1 MAFECYAKMATTIK
15 AEAVR
20 WFVSKFGMKTPMY
33 ASKFYVPEKSWTRQS
48 AWWFEIPQRT
58 IETPKSA
65 EIHLLC
71 QIAPDAKDFHYLKVP
86 VEFLKKERPNLC
98 IRENG
103 KLSLFLSAE
112 QDEMFVEKR
121 GGGKVSFRPLLKSTN
136 LAT

>member
-1 MAFECYAKMATTIK
+1 MATTIK

-20 WFVSKFGMKTPMY
+20 WFASKVGMKNPMY
-33 ASKFYVPEKSWTRQS
+33 ASKFYVPKKSWTRQS

-71 QIAPDAKDFHYLKVP
+71 QVAPDSKDFHYLKVP
-86 VEFLKKERPNLC
+86 VEFLKKEKLNLS
-98 IRENG
+98 IRKNG

-121 GGGKVSFRPLLKSTN
+121 GSGKVSFGRLLETIN
-136 LAT
+136 LTT

>member
-1 MAFECYAKMATTIK
+1 MAFECDPKMATTIK

-20 WFVSKFGMKTPMY
+20 WFTSKFGMKNPVH
-33 ASKFYVPEKSWTRQS
+33 ASKFYIPEKSWTGQS
-48 AWWFEIPQRT
+48 AWWFEIPLRT

-71 QIAPDAKDFHYLKVP
+71 QVAPDVKDFHYLKVP
-86 VEFLKKERPNLC
+86 VQFLKTEKPNLC
-98 IRENG
+98 VRNNS

-121 GGGKVSFRPLLKSTN
+121 GSGKVSFGRLLETIN
-136 LAT
+136 LTT